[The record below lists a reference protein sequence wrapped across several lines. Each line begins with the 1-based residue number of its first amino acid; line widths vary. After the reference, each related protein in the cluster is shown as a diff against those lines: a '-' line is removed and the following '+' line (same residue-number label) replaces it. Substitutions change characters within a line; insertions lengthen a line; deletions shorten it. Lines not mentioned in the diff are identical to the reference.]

1 MILVFDTDSL
11 ECSVQCAVDVM
22 AAHGVEGVCT
32 NAPFMVFKGA
42 SITDLAQV
50 VRCRDC
56 KYFMEHNDGQGGNCN
71 HLDYD
76 GEYEFSVAGDWFCA
90 DGERREAKA

>member
-11 ECSVQCAVDVM
+11 GCSVQCAVDVM
-22 AAHGVEGVCT
+22 QAHGVDGVCT

-42 SITDLAQV
+42 SIADLAQV

-56 KYFMEHNDGQGGNCN
+56 KHSQPWYGDKRLCYLWNDEYG
-71 HLDYD
+71 HDVFED
-76 GEYEFSVAGDWFCA
+76 GFCSY
-90 DGERREAKA
+90 GEREAEA